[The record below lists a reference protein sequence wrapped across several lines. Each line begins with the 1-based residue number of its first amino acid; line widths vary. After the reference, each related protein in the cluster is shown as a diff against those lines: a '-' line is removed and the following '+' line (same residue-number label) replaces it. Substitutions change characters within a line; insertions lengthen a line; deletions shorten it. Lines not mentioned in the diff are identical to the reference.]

1 LGVLSIDK
9 VTLTFGSVDV
19 GATSATQI
27 VTVTNSGSKP
37 VAIIPTITGSSA
49 FRLTDTCASVP
60 AVGSCS
66 ISVVFQPTATG
77 TASGVLSISS
87 TLAVSL
93 SGSGVAQGSF
103 TVAGV
108 NLGDKVATNT
118 SVTGAVTV
126 TATFSVSN
134 LFCTV
139 NGVDLTADPAR
150 VCPAALAAGT
160 SCTVGFTFKATSPG
174 SKSDSVVCSASG
186 QAKTAMVT
194 ATVFDTA
201 KLVITPPSATFQ
213 TQSGTQSAAVTFGVA
228 NSGGLS
234 TGQISAT
241 LTGANA
247 DQFLITVPGCLA
259 PLAGTTGCSLQVA
272 CKPTSVGTKNAILNV
287 ADLGGAATPVTAALT
302 CVSVGPN
309 TLTVTG
315 TANLGSVVIGSTG
328 TPQNFAV
335 KNTGTAASG
344 TLAVAI
350 SDPEFVKGSDTC
362 TGISLDVNASCSVVV
377 SLHPTSAGLLSALLT
392 VTGASANPGSIQ
404 LSGIGLAA
412 GALTVAPSSYDFLSI
427 PINTA
432 SADASF
438 TVTNGGGSATGALIV
453 SAPGNGFVVAGN
465 GCSAALAPGKTCVF
479 AVHFAPTVAGNA
491 TATVTVGDGTV
502 SGSATLH
509 GTPCV
514 PPTVPTGVN
523 ATAGIGRVTVSW
535 TASTGSPTSYEVK
548 RATSSGGPFAS
559 LGTVTASPYVDSAVT
574 NGTTYYYVVASRNAN
589 GVCSSANSGSSSTAP
604 RSCTVWS
611 GNAVSAGHPPAIGT
625 VNGICYVT
633 CDTITNWGCASINGD
648 RTITINGGPLG
659 CGGYPIPAPKTAGY
673 NVIDVTAG
681 TSTAAQLFW
690 GGTWVNNCSI
700 PAGGLDF

>member
-1 LGVLSIDK
+1 
-9 VTLTFGSVDV
+9 
-19 GATSATQI
+19 
-27 VTVTNSGSKP
+27 
-37 VAIIPTITGSSA
+37 
-49 FRLTDTCASVP
+49 
-60 AVGSCS
+60 
-66 ISVVFQPTATG
+66 
-77 TASGVLSISS
+77 
-87 TLAVSL
+87 
-93 SGSGVAQGSF
+93 
-103 TVAGV
+103 
-108 NLGDKVATNT
+108 
-118 SVTGAVTV
+118 
-126 TATFSVSN
+126 
-134 LFCTV
+134 
-139 NGVDLTADPAR
+139 
-150 VCPAALAAGT
+150 
-160 SCTVGFTFKATSPG
+160 
-174 SKSDSVVCSASG
+174 
-186 QAKTAMVT
+186 
-194 ATVFDTA
+194 
-201 KLVITPPSATFQ
+201 
-213 TQSGTQSAAVTFGVA
+213 
-228 NSGGLS
+228 
-234 TGQISAT
+234 
-241 LTGANA
+241 
-247 DQFLITVPGCLA
+247 
-259 PLAGTTGCSLQVA
+259 
-272 CKPTSVGTKNAILNV
+272 
-287 ADLGGAATPVTAALT
+287 
-302 CVSVGPN
+302 
-309 TLTVTG
+309 
-315 TANLGSVVIGSTG
+315 
-328 TPQNFAV
+328 
-335 KNTGTAASG
+335 
-344 TLAVAI
+344 
-350 SDPEFVKGSDTC
+350 
-362 TGISLDVNASCSVVV
+362 
-377 SLHPTSAGLLSALLT
+377 